1 MSEVTIP
8 EVIKPKVTYTENERG
23 FVAKIGDEEV
33 GQITTIERPDKDL
46 VVIYDLGVKSKY
58 REKGIGTT
66 LVRKAVEKAIREG
79 YGKIGAIAVPDTIR
93 IMKKI
98 SEIIKRK
105 FVNEFPSVA
114 ILLNVEVK
122 EEEQEKQE

>member
-8 EVIKPKVTYTENERG
+8 EVNEPKVTYTENEEG

-46 VVIYDLGVKSKY
+46 VVIKDLGVKSEY
-58 REKGIGTT
+58 RRKKIATT
-66 LVRKAVEKAIREG
+66 LVRKAVEKAIRGG
-79 YGKIGAIAVPDTIR
+79 YGKIGAIAVQETIS

-98 SEIIKRK
+98 SDSDKDSFE
-105 FVNEFPSVA
+105 FVNDYPTVA
-114 ILLNVEVK
+114 ILFK
-122 EEEQEKQE
+122 KKEKQE